1 MSAPKSILK
10 KPSATAGP
18 SRVSAKVDKSGK
30 GKSRPL
36 ITGSQGKV
44 ASASGSKLSLSQK
57 VEGQSKKSQKAPVA
71 SDDDMAGDEEMSEEE
86 GPKPGAKI
94 VEEGSS
100 GLDTDDEI
108 SKAKED
114 GSKKRKGQ
122 SERFQSVC
130 YRC

>member
-10 KPSATAGP
+10 KPSASAGP

-30 GKSRPL
+30 GKSRPTA
-36 ITGSQGKV
+36 ITGSQGKG

-57 VEGQSKKSQKAPVA
+57 VEGQSKKAQKAPVA
-71 SDDDMAGDEEMSEEE
+71 SDDDMAGDEEGSEE

-94 VEEGSS
+94 AEESS
-100 GLDTDDEI
+100 GLDTDGEI

-122 SERFQSVC
+122 SERFPNLC

>member
-10 KPSATAGP
+10 KPSASAGP
-18 SRVSAKVDKSGK
+18 SRLSAKVDKSGK
-30 GKSRPL
+30 GSRLP
-36 ITGSQGKV
+36 ITGSQDKG
-44 ASASGSKLSLSQK
+44 ASASGSKFSLSQK
-57 VEGQSKKSQKAPVA
+57 VEGQSKKSQKAPAA
-71 SDDDMAGDEEMSEEE
+71 SDDDMDSDEDAMSEE

-122 SERFQSVC
+122 SERYPDLCVH
-130 YRC
+130 RC

>member
-10 KPSATAGP
+10 KPSASAGP

-30 GKSRPL
+30 GKSRPP
-36 ITGSQGKV
+36 ITGSQGKGT
-44 ASASGSKLSLSQK
+44 SGSKLSLSQK
-57 VEGQSKKSQKAPVA
+57 VEGQSKKSQKAPVG
-71 SDDDMAGDEEMSEEE
+71 SDDDMVSDEDAMSEE